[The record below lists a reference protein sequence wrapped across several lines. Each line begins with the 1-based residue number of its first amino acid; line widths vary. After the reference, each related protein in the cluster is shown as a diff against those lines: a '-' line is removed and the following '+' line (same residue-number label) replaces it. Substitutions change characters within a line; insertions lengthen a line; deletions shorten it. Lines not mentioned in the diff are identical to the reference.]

1 MRIKKYFCHISIS
14 IIFIFT
20 LLLLGYFTP
29 RKWGSYSPRSY
40 SFKIYVSQSGLHSNI
55 IVPVKNKIFD
65 WQKHLYLNNKNL
77 EYRYLGFGW
86 GERNYYTNPP
96 TTKELK
102 ILQGFQALFFPNDSV
117 IRVQRHKI
125 LPQQVEIEC
134 VGVSQS
140 EYLELMKFINS
151 SFKLSERGEKI
162 LVADNPRL
170 NARFYE
176 AKGTYSILNNSNSWT
191 AAGLRTAN
199 VNTPLWAGLASA
211 IMFHL
216 KGDC

>member
-1 MRIKKYFCHISIS
+1 MRIRKYFYYISIT
-14 IIFIFT
+14 IIFIST

-29 RKWGSYSPRSY
+29 RKWGNYSLKSC
-40 SFKIYVSQSGLHSNI
+40 SFKICVSQSGFHSNI
-55 IVPVKNKIFD
+55 IVPVKNKVFD
-65 WQKHLYLNNKNL
+65 WQEYLYLNNKNM
-77 EYRYLGFGW
+77 EYKYLGFGW
-86 GERNYYTNPP
+86 GERNFYTNPP
-96 TTKELK
+96 TKELK
-102 ILQGFQALFFPNDSV
+102 IPQGFQALFFPNDSV
-117 IRVQRHKI
+117 IRAQRHQL
-125 LPQQVEIEC
+125 LPQQLKIEC
-134 VGVSQS
+134 IGVSQS
-140 EYLELMKFINS
+140 DYLELMNFINS
-151 SFKLSERGEKI
+151 SFKLSAQGEKT

-216 KGDC
+216 KGYC

>member
-1 MRIKKYFCHISIS
+1 MRIRKYFCYISIT

-29 RKWGSYSPRSY
+29 RKSGNYSRKSC
-40 SFKIYVSQSGLHSNI
+40 SLKICVFQTGMHSNI
-55 IVPVKNKIFD
+55 IVFVKNKVFD
-65 WQKHLYLNNKNL
+65 WQKYFYLNNNNL

-96 TTKELK
+96 TKELK
-102 ILQGFQALFFPNDSV
+102 IPKGFQALFFPNRSV
-117 IRVQRHKI
+117 IRVQRHQI
-125 LPQQVEIEC
+125 LPQQVELEC

-140 EYLELMKFINS
+140 DYLELIEFINS
-151 SFKLSERGEKI
+151 SFKLSDRGEKI
-162 LVADNPRL
+162 LVAYNPRST
-170 NARFYE
+170 ARFYE
-176 AKGTYSILNNSNSWT
+176 AKGTYSILKNSNSWT
-191 AAGLRTAN
+191 ATGLRTAN

-216 KGDC
+216 KGHC

>member
-1 MRIKKYFCHISIS
+1 MSIRKYLCYISIT

-20 LLLLGYFTP
+20 LLLVGYFTP
-29 RKWGSYSPRSY
+29 RKWGSYSLKSCNL
-40 SFKIYVSQSGLHSNI
+40 KICISQSGLHSNI
-55 IVPVKNKIFD
+55 IVPIKNFVFD
-65 WQKHLYLNNKNL
+65 WQKYLYLNNNNL

-86 GERNYYTNPP
+86 GERNFYTNPP
-96 TTKELK
+96 TKELK
-102 ILQGFQALFFPNDSV
+102 IIKGFQALFFPNDSV
-117 IRVQRHKI
+117 IRVQRHQS
-125 LPQQVEIEC
+125 LPQQIEIEC

-140 EYLELMKFINS
+140 DYLELMKFINS
-151 SFKLSERGEKI
+151 SFKLSGRGEKI

-176 AKGTYSILNNSNSWT
+176 AKGTYFILNNSNSWT

-199 VNTPLWAGLASA
+199 VNTPLWAGVASA

-216 KGDC
+216 KGHC

>member
-1 MRIKKYFCHISIS
+1 MRIRKYFCYTSIS
-14 IIFIFT
+14 IIFIST

-29 RKWGSYSPRSY
+29 RKWGNYSLKSC
-40 SFKIYVSQSGLHSNI
+40 SFKICVSQSGLHSNI
-55 IVPVKNKIFD
+55 IVPVNNKVFD
-65 WQKHLYLNNKNL
+65 WQKYLYLNNNL
-77 EYRYLGFGW
+77 KYRYLGFGW
-86 GERNYYTNPP
+86 GERNYYINPP

-102 ILQGFQALFFPNDSV
+102 ITQGFQALFFPNDSV
-117 IRVQRHKI
+117 IRVQRHQI
-125 LPQQVEIEC
+125 LPQQLELEC

-140 EYLELMKFINS
+140 NYLELMKFINS
-151 SFKLSERGEKI
+151 SFKLSAQGEKT

-216 KGDC
+216 KGHC